1 MSIYNLYWWKIS
13 ICFILDKGKFDC
25 CSTRKLSHTEE
36 RGCFLFTNIYLHTL
50 VMHQTIWFSN
60 CDDVYRIIKPSVQ
73 MWQSALSSHG
83 SHPPHPSVRGRSNTD
98 GVIVLLQSAVGCQIV
113 TEEVTG
119 IFIPDSFFVIC
130 YKDHSSIMYVY
141 MTGQFRILVKV
152 SWCWGHN
159 QSFLCEKW
167 SSEMFSINVH
177 SINW

>member
-60 CDDVYRIIKPSVQ
+60 CDDVYRNIKTSVS
-73 MWQSALSSHG
+73 MWQSALSPHG

-98 GVIVLLQSAVGCQIV
+98 GVIILLQSAVGCQIV
-113 TEEVTG
+113 TEEVTYWD
-119 IFIPDSFFVIC
+119 FYTRFVLC
-130 YKDHSSIMYVY
+130 DMLQRPQQYYV
-141 MTGQFRILVKV
+141 
-152 SWCWGHN
+152 
-159 QSFLCEKW
+159 
-167 SSEMFSINVH
+167 
-177 SINW
+177 

>member
-1 MSIYNLYWWKIS
+1 MCDNLL
-13 ICFILDKGKFDC
+13 CLHMGP
-25 CSTRKLSHTEE
+25 TPHT
-36 RGCFLFTNIYLHTL
+36 
-50 VMHQTIWFSN
+50 
-60 CDDVYRIIKPSVQ
+60 P
-73 MWQSALSSHG
+73 
-83 SHPPHPSVRGRSNTD
+83 VRGRSNTD

-159 QSFLCEKW
+159 QSFLCEK
-167 SSEMFSINVH
+167 
-177 SINW
+177 

>member
-1 MSIYNLYWWKIS
+1 MSNPYWWKIS

-83 SHPPHPSVRGRSNTD
+83 SHPPTPQCQRKIEYRRSYSSATISCWVSDSDRGGYWDFYTRF
-98 GVIVLLQSAVGCQIV
+98 VLCDMLQRPQQ
-113 TEEVTG
+113 
-119 IFIPDSFFVIC
+119 
-130 YKDHSSIMYVY
+130 YYVCVD